1 MLQDFLDAP
10 STLELIRSSSIGA
23 YLVGLAGRLNERGYA
38 LRTTR
43 GHVHSAA
50 HLGSF
55 LQTRG
60 HALGSL
66 DEKTLD
72 EFRQHLPR
80 CRCLQN
86 GGGVGRSALD
96 GARLFL
102 EYLREVGV
110 VKVAHD
116 TEGKAPLSPLVE
128 SFRHWLEQQCGY
140 AESTLVLYS
149 RGAAQLV
156 SSLGDDPS
164 QYDARSLRAFTSE
177 RARVSGQGAI
187 KALIKALRAFLRYLA
202 IEGRCRAG
210 LDRAIPSV
218 AGWSLSSL
226 PRSLSNSEI
235 ESTVDTCDIETRQGD
250 RNRAILLLLSRL
262 GLRASD
268 VADLGLADFDW
279 KEATV
284 LVSGKNRR
292 QARLPLPQEVGDAV
306 LQYLECRPDFDTD
319 RVFLRLQAPLGHLSA
334 AGVSSVAAR
343 AMRRAGVSA
352 PSYGAHI
359 LRHTAATQMLRQ
371 GVPLDEI
378 RTILRHRSLDMTATY
393 AKVDVEL
400 LQSVAQPWPEVL
412 R

>member
-1 MLQDFLDAP
+1 MLEHFL
-10 STLELIRSSSIGA
+10 EQCRSSGIGA
-23 YLVGLAGRLNERGYA
+23 HLDGFAGRLEAEGYA
-38 LRTTR
+38 LRTAR
-43 GHVHSAA
+43 GHLHTAA

-55 LQTRG
+55 VQTRG
-60 HALGSL
+60 RTLGSL
-66 DEKTLD
+66 DEKTLG

-80 CRCLQN
+80 CRCPQS

-102 EYLREVGV
+102 EYLRDVGV
-110 VKVAHD
+110 VDVAHD
-116 TEGKAPLSPLVE
+116 KEDKAPPLVE

-140 AESTLVLYS
+140 AESTLVLYC

-164 QYDARSLRAFTSE
+164 QYDARGLRAFTVE
-177 RARVSGQGAI
+177 RARRLGQGATQ
-187 KALIKALRAFLRYLA
+187 ALIKALRAFLRYLA
-202 IEGRCRAG
+202 IEGKCRAG

-218 AGWSLSSL
+218 CGWRLSSL
-226 PRSLSNSEI
+226 PRSLSSCDLEN
-235 ESTVDTCDIETRQGD
+235 TVETCEIETRQGT

-268 VADLGLADFDW
+268 VAGLGLADFDW
-279 KEATV
+279 EDGAV
-284 LVSGKNRR
+284 LVSGKSRR

-306 LQYLECRPDFDTD
+306 LQYLEYRPDSDTD
-319 RVFLRLQAPLGHLSA
+319 RVFIRLRAPLGPLGARAVSA
-334 AGVSSVAAR
+334 VAAR

-352 PSYGAHI
+352 PSYGSHI

-371 GVPLDEI
+371 GVPLDEV

-393 AKVDVEL
+393 AKVDLEL
-400 LQSVAQPWPEVL
+400 LRAVTQPWPEVL

>member
-1 MLQDFLDAP
+1 MLEHCLDAP
-10 STLELIRSSSIGA
+10 STLEPFLSSSIGA
-23 YLVGLAGRLNERGYA
+23 YVDGFAGRLNEEGYA
-38 LRTTR
+38 LGTTR
-43 GHVHSAA
+43 SHVHSAA

-60 HALGSL
+60 HTFGSVG
-66 DEKTLD
+66 EKTLD

-80 CRCLQN
+80 CRCPQS

-102 EYLREVGV
+102 EYLRDVGAI
-110 VKVAHD
+110 KVAID
-116 TEGKAPLSPLVE
+116 EEGKAPLPPLVE
-128 SFRHWLEQQCGY
+128 SFRQWLEQQCGY
-140 AESTLVLYS
+140 AASTLVLYS

-164 QYDARSLRAFTSE
+164 QYDARNLRAFTVE
-177 RARVSGQGAI
+177 RARRCGQGAT

-202 IEGRCRAG
+202 IERKCRAG
-210 LDRAIPSV
+210 LERAIPSV

-226 PRSLSNSEI
+226 PRSLSSSELQ
-235 ESTVDTCDIETRQGD
+235 STVDICDIETRQGA
-250 RNRAILLLLSRL
+250 RNRAILLLLSKL
-262 GLRASD
+262 GLRAGD
-268 VADLGLADFDW
+268 VAGLRLTDFDW

-292 QARLPLPQEVGDAV
+292 QARLPLPQDVGDAV
-306 LQYLECRPDFDTD
+306 LRYLEYRPDFDTG

-334 AGVSSVAAR
+334 GGVSSVAAR
-343 AMRRAGVSA
+343 AIRRAGVSA
-352 PSYGAHI
+352 PCYGAHI

-371 GVPLDEI
+371 GAPLDDI

-400 LQSVAQPWPEVL
+400 LRVVAQPWPEVL